1 MELQLINGR
10 FSTQDAEQI
19 LTDIFKVK
27 IDYHKQKIL
36 TLYDSEENIKHAETR
51 IRKLEETLREMQLR
65 IKNSGKEM
73 IDIHAHIELSFAPRL
88 TQ

>member
-1 MELQLINGR
+1 MELQRISGR

-65 IKNSGKEM
+65 IKNSGKEV

>member
-65 IKNSGKEM
+65 IKNSGKEV